1 MMRLLWLLVT
11 VAARELPLAPLRP
24 WNQSKLLQHLHV
36 QKCGG
41 TSIDA
46 FFAERRVVDRYRGH
60 KHFDASCIDPDDGV
74 IFMARDPTA
83 RAISHFHFVKM
94 HAWTASYPAIR
105 GAPSLTALAA
115 AGRGNLFWRDG
126 EGLASWLSGTYVK
139 ASYHCDG
146 AAERFV
152 GAAVAERA
160 LALMRR
166 ATWFGVLE
174 RPRDND
180 VLFRRVFGVPL
191 DMPRKNDNRRYDAG
205 GEDTAFLGELHAWD
219 RWLYACANAIL
230 DARLAG
236 RSAFAVPDAPSAAA
250 RNRSEAALRAS
261 VGARRAHEAEDR
273 AALAA
278 AAGRGDAA
286 PPSPPRRK
294 KKRRANRLGGLR
306 WALGAAPRALH
317 AVT

>member
-1 MMRLLWLLVT
+1 MMRLLWLLVA

-24 WNQSKLLQHLHV
+24 WNQSKLLQHLHI

-152 GAAVAERA
+152 
-160 LALMRR
+160 LSLI
-166 ATWFGVLE
+166 
-174 RPRDND
+174 
-180 VLFRRVFGVPL
+180 
-191 DMPRKNDNRRYDAG
+191 
-205 GEDTAFLGELHAWD
+205 H
-219 RWLYACANAIL
+219 I
-230 DARLAG
+230 
-236 RSAFAVPDAPSAAA
+236 
-250 RNRSEAALRAS
+250 
-261 VGARRAHEAEDR
+261 
-273 AALAA
+273 
-278 AAGRGDAA
+278 
-286 PPSPPRRK
+286 
-294 KKRRANRLGGLR
+294 
-306 WALGAAPRALH
+306 
-317 AVT
+317 